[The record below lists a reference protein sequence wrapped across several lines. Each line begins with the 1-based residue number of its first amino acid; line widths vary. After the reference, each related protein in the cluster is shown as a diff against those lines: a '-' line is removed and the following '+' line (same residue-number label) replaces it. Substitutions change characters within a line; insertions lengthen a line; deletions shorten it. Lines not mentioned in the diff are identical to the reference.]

1 MQRNNKIEDV
11 YRIIQQKKENDL
23 KTLKAKKEAEELALC
38 TFQPKINNSTLS
50 NTKNKKLKNEIK
62 KNIEKNIEK
71 LYQEGKAAYIQ
82 KKKLGERDPEDN
94 EENRINCTFKPA
106 IRQYNN
112 EMFNKNPLKEDM
124 QKFEKIRE
132 HKLNSNTKEYEKP
145 MNFAIESKINKED
158 IVDRVVSNRN
168 NYRND
173 YTQEE
178 KNHKGDVT
186 PLLKVEVNLDE
197 KNNTDKIIIYPG
209 DNIRE
214 KTIQFCLKHKL
225 DEEKKNT
232 LLSIILEKMKESKDY
247 ENVDDNLEKADDIN
261 HEENNNTIEN
271 EKDKE
276 NEGEIKENEN
286 NVENSDEKKE

>member
-1 MQRNNKIEDV
+1 M
-11 YRIIQQKKENDL
+11 
-23 KTLKAKKEAEELALC
+23 KAKKEAEELALC
-38 TFQPKINNSTLS
+38 TFQPKINNPTLS
-50 NTKNKKLKNEIK
+50 NNTKNKKLKNEIK

-94 EENRINCTFKPA
+94 EENRINCTFKPV

-132 HKLNSNTKEYEKP
+132 HKLNNNPKEYEKP
-145 MNFAIESKINKED
+145 MNFAIESKLNKED

-168 NYRND
+168 NYRNE

-178 KNHKGDVT
+178 KSHKGDVT

-232 LLSIILEKMKESKDY
+232 LLSIILEKMKESKEY
-247 ENVDDNLEKADDIN
+247 ENVDDNLEKVDDAN

-276 NEGEIKENEN
+276 NEGKIKENEN
-286 NVENSDEKKE
+286 KTENSEEKKE

>member
-1 MQRNNKIEDV
+1 M
-11 YRIIQQKKENDL
+11 
-23 KTLKAKKEAEELALC
+23 
-38 TFQPKINNSTLS
+38 
-50 NTKNKKLKNEIK
+50 
-62 KNIEKNIEK
+62 
-71 LYQEGKAAYIQ
+71 
-82 KKKLGERDPEDN
+82 
-94 EENRINCTFKPA
+94 
-106 IRQYNN
+106 
-112 EMFNKNPLKEDM
+112 
-124 QKFEKIRE
+124 
-132 HKLNSNTKEYEKP
+132 P
-145 MNFAIESKINKED
+145 MNFAIESKLNKED

-168 NYRND
+168 NYRNE

-178 KNHKGDVT
+178 KSHKGDVT

-232 LLSIILEKMKESKDY
+232 LLSIILEKMKESKEY
-247 ENVDDNLEKADDIN
+247 ENVDDNLEKVDDAN

-276 NEGEIKENEN
+276 NEGKIKENEN
-286 NVENSDEKKE
+286 KTENSEEKKE